1 MQGLATLVTVWHN
14 ETHVASESLIEDL
27 GNCSTHELN
36 ITGLPEDAEISLQTD
51 LDGIFFSRHSDKVPI
66 FPRTSSIL
74 FGRDNTLWIIIGMMS
89 DRQNRSEL
97 KIYLGLSLLLIL
109 YIIATVLCLRSV
121 RKKRGV
127 YKVDKTAGNING
139 HNGTFYEYQD
149 IPRAESQHLTRSD
162 NGSRDTEQ
170 ESLMV
175 RKITTIFYRQPVTFI
190 L

>member
-1 MQGLATLVTVWHN
+1 M
-14 ETHVASESLIEDL
+14 
-27 GNCSTHELN
+27 
-36 ITGLPEDAEISLQTD
+36 
-51 LDGIFFSRHSDKVPI
+51 
-66 FPRTSSIL
+66 
-74 FGRDNTLWIIIGMMS
+74 
-89 DRQNRSEL
+89 
-97 KIYLGLSLLLIL
+97 LLIL

-127 YKVDKTAGNING
+127 YKVDKTADNING
-139 HNGTFYEYQD
+139 HNGTFYEYPD

-175 RKITTIFYRQPVTFI
+175 TTTIFYSQPVTFI

>member
-1 MQGLATLVTVWHN
+1 
-14 ETHVASESLIEDL
+14 
-27 GNCSTHELN
+27 
-36 ITGLPEDAEISLQTD
+36 
-51 LDGIFFSRHSDKVPI
+51 
-66 FPRTSSIL
+66 
-74 FGRDNTLWIIIGMMS
+74 MMS

-97 KIYLGLSLLLIL
+97 KIYLGLSLLMIL

-127 YKVDKTAGNING
+127 YKVDKTADNING
-139 HNGTFYEYQD
+139 HNGTFFEYQD

-175 RKITTIFYRQPVTFI
+175 SKITTIFYRQPVTFI